1 MKKFVALSFV
11 AILILAFGATVYG
24 QEKAPAL
31 EFKPFGFIDAQ
42 TFWYVNVTGANPAA
56 GIYNAWG
63 IGTSF
68 DAAGKPSGALDK
80 NTAYLESRA
89 RLGFNMIM
97 GKDVSGT
104 ILFEMDSAKWG
115 DDTQSTAQRNIM
127 GYWAA
132 DRAAVEIKNVYID
145 FGVPLIPV
153 PITLRV
159 GLQGLGYRPAVLMA
173 TDGMGIS
180 AGIKLGSNVFIA
192 PFWAKPLENNVSNSD
207 DVDVYGL
214 RAQVALGS
222 MTIGGYA
229 LNFNMNTYPI
239 VSGLAAPLNDSANI
253 TWYGLYTDGK
263 LGPVNV
269 NFDAIFD
276 YGKVKPVSGSTSP
289 NVKYQGWAIRA
300 AVDYP
305 IEKLN
310 IGLTGAY
317 GSGADTKKTGALG
330 LPGANAFNPGTNS
343 SKVGSY
349 VIPPGSESGAAFGES
364 IVFHSSSVN
373 RGNTGIGNSIN
384 YTQMGRGG
392 LGGAWYTKLY
402 AGYKVIPEYKATF
415 QALYIGDTTKNGN
428 TFGTARNAPYGP
440 GDLKDDS
447 NIGFELDLINEIQIY
462 RNLKYTI
469 AGGILFAGNALDLY
483 TGVAGVGNHNPKNP
497 WLITSNLTYSF

>member
-104 ILFEMDSAKWG
+104 ILFEMDSAHWG
-115 DDTQSTAQRNIM
+115 DDTQTTAQRNIM

-180 AGIKLGSNVFIA
+180 AGIKLGDNVFIA
-192 PFWAKPLENNVSNSD
+192 PFWAKPLENSNSNAD

-239 VSGLAAPLNDSANI
+239 VSGFTNDANVW
-253 TWYGLYTDGK
+253 WYGLYADGK

-269 NFDAIFD
+269 NFDFIYD
-276 YGKVKPVSGSTSP
+276 NGKVKARGNASP
-289 NVKYQGWAIRA
+289 EVKYEGWAIRG

-317 GSGADTKKTGALG
+317 GSGADTKKTSATG
-330 LPGANAFNPGTNS
+330 LPGTATSTGVNS
-343 SKVGSY
+343 SKVGAY

-364 IVFHSSSVN
+364 IVFHSTGVN
-373 RGNTGIGNSIN
+373 RGDSGIHNNIN
-384 YTQMGRGG
+384 YTAMGIGG
-392 LGGAWYTKLY
+392 LGGAWYAKLY

-428 TFGTARNAPYGP
+428 TFGTARVGGVTTGA
-440 GDLKDDS
+440 LKDDS
-447 NIGFELDLINEIQIY
+447 DIGFELDLINEIQIY
-462 RNLKYTI
+462 KNLKYTI
-469 AGGILFAGNALDLY
+469 AGGILFAGKALDLF
-483 TGVAGVGNHNPKNP
+483 TGVNATGNLSPKNP
-497 WLITSNLTYSF
+497 WIITSNLTYSF